1 MLCFCLS
8 SLAEKLEVITTSLTL
23 YKPKSHN
30 LTKQQFDGSCLLW
43 KFLKLCVLEKAPL
56 LLQNLFPSSHSFLP
70 PSSLGF
76 SALIFFLTLSLP
88 LLSLV
93 SLDPI
98 FTCPQFSPHLPAF
111 LSSLLLSAHIFITL
125 SSPSVFS
132 RLSSISSKSSQSL
145 LSPH

>member
-1 MLCFCLS
+1 MEGSLIQGKSRELIMVVTGWPSLLCFCLS

-23 YKPKSHN
+23 YIPKSHN

-76 SALIFFLTLSLP
+76 SALLCFFSWHYLFLFFPLSPSTLSLP
-88 LLSLV
+88 VLNFPPISLPSCHLS
-93 SLDPI
+93 
-98 FTCPQFSPHLPAF
+98 C
-111 LSSLLLSAHIFITL
+111 SLL
-125 SSPSVFS
+125 
-132 RLSSISSKSSQSL
+132 ISS
-145 LSPH
+145 